1 MIAIGFA
8 NVMFTLW
15 NVFDEGTHT
24 VYKYVKNIS
33 SDLNEVERLYPGVP
47 VNYSL
52 KGHYMVFPS
61 SDNKEVIEAD
71 RFQFGQYKGEPFSN
85 VGSDYLFWYYNQ
97 IGNQESREILES
109 ILTKTGKYHMYDGR
123 LVDQKEYDWRTQDDK
138 EFESALELV
147 KSGNSID
154 ILVTSNARYTENDRV
169 VEYIMDTENPKIYL
183 VFNEENVKEMSYNGY
198 YYYLP
203 IVDGKAK
210 RWKNKVVSIPTTNYE
225 VKYNSIYIKF

>member
-8 NVMFTLW
+8 NVYFTLW
-15 NVFDEGTHT
+15 NVFEEGTRT
-24 VYKYVKNIS
+24 VYRYVKNIS
-33 SDLNEVERLYPGVP
+33 KDWGEVEKLYPGVP

-52 KGHYMVFPS
+52 KGHYMVFANDS
-61 SDNKEVIEAD
+61 KKEEIGPD

-85 VGSDYLFWYYNQ
+85 ASSDYLFWYYGQ
-97 IGNQESREILES
+97 IGNQESKEIIEG
-109 ILTKTGKYHMYDGR
+109 IITKTGKYYMYNGR
-123 LVDQKEYDWRTQDDK
+123 LVDQKEYDWRTQEDK

-147 KSGNSID
+147 KSGDSIE
-154 ILVTSNARYTENDRV
+154 IMVTSNARYTENDRV
-169 VEYIMDTENPKIYL
+169 VEFIMETENPKIYL
-183 VFNEENVKEMSYNGY
+183 VFDEDHVKEMSYSGY

-225 VKYNSIYIKF
+225 IKYNSIYIKL

>member
-15 NVFDEGTHT
+15 NVFDEGTRT

-33 SDLNEVERLYPGVP
+33 SDITEVEKLYPGVP

-52 KGHYMVFPS
+52 KGHYMVFPNGG
-61 SDNKEVIEAD
+61 NKEEIAND
-71 RFQFGQYKGEPFSN
+71 CFQFGQYKGESFNNASL
-85 VGSDYLFWYYNQ
+85 DYLFWYYGQ
-97 IGNQESREILES
+97 IGNQESREILEG

-123 LVDQKEYDWRTQDDK
+123 LVDQKEYDWRTQEDK
-138 EFESALELV
+138 DFADALELV
-147 KSGNSID
+147 KSGNPIE
-154 ILVTSNARYTENDRV
+154 IMVTSNARYTENDRV

-183 VFNEENVKEMSYNGY
+183 VFDEDHVKEMYYSGY
-198 YYYLP
+198 HYYLP

-225 VKYNSIYIKF
+225 IKYNSIYIKF

>member
-15 NVFDEGTHT
+15 DVYEEGTRII
-24 VYKYVKNIS
+24 YRYVKNIS
-33 SDLNEVERLYPGVP
+33 SDINEVEKLYPGVP

-52 KGHYMVFPS
+52 KGHYMVFANDS
-61 SDNKEVIEAD
+61 KKEEISAD
-71 RFQFGQYKGEPFSN
+71 RFQFGQYKGYTFNN
-85 VGSDYLFWYYNQ
+85 VGYDYLFWYYGQ
-97 IGNQESREILES
+97 IGNQESREIIEG

-123 LVDQKEYDWRTQDDK
+123 LVDQKEYDWRTQEDK

-147 KSGNSID
+147 KSGDSIE
-154 ILVTSNARYTENDRV
+154 IMVTSNARYTENDRV
-169 VEYIMDTENPKIYL
+169 VEYIMETENPKIFL
-183 VFNEENVKEMSYNGY
+183 VFNEEHVKEMRYNGC

-225 VKYNSIYIKF
+225 IKYNSIYIKF